1 MNVPAGPQL
10 QRAAEAQILAGA
22 ADALGVEL
30 EPMSLVLPG
39 GASVDVDGVDAGQST
54 FVEVF
59 ARQGRLKG
67 PQLDKVA
74 RDALKLATL
83 GRTFAAA
90 RLVIAFADPVGA
102 GQLAGASW
110 LAEALRTWR
119 IEVLVVALDVQLRD
133 ALRPRASGDG

>member
-1 MNVPAGPQL
+1 MTVPAGPEL
-10 QRAAEAQILAGA
+10 LRAAEAQILAGA
-22 ADALGVEL
+22 AGGLGVEL

-83 GRTFAAA
+83 GRSFASA
-90 RLVIAFADPVGA
+90 RLVIACADPIGA
-102 GQLAGASW
+102 GQLDGTSW

-119 IEVLVVALDVQLRD
+119 IQVLVVALDEELRD
-133 ALRPRASGDG
+133 ALRPRPPGDG